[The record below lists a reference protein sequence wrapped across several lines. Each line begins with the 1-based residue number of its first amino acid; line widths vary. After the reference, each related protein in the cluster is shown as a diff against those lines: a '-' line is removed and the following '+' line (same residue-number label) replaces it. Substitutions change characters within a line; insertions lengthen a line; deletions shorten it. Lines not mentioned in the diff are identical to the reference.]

1 MTESVRWLLGHTAS
15 PGPQANTEEG
25 DRPLS
30 PAEERQATAIAR
42 QTMSP
47 FCPGR
52 TLADCP
58 SEYAGE
64 WRRDIQRMLVAG
76 RSPAEI
82 QDELERRAG
91 ANLSGIPARDTSY
104 WVPAAFA
111 LLGVAVLGTIFVRL
125 RRSAAKV
132 GAPQTAEDSASDAG
146 KNASIDDARLEAE
159 LRAEG
164 DDDR

>member
-1 MTESVRWLLGHTAS
+1 MEPSA
-15 PGPQANTEEG
+15 
-25 DRPLS
+25 RPLT
-30 PAEERQATAIAR
+30 PAEESQAAAIAR

-64 WRRDIQRMLVAG
+64 WRQDIRRMLAEG
-76 RSPAEI
+76 RSAAEI

-104 WVPAAFA
+104 WVPASFA
-111 LLGVAVLGTIFVRL
+111 LLGVGVLASIFIRL
-125 RRSAAKV
+125 RRRPSPEAPDATATATSKTAAGV
-132 GAPQTAEDSASDAG
+132 SPETA
-146 KNASIDDARLEAE
+146 KPIDDDRLEAE

>member
-1 MTESVRWLLGHTAS
+1 MNERVRWLLGQTA
-15 PGPQANTEEG
+15 GPSSGAAVQGETS
-25 DRPLS
+25 RPLS
-30 PAEERQATAIAR
+30 PAEEATAAAIAR

-58 SEYAGE
+58 SEYATE
-64 WRRDIQRMLVAG
+64 WRRDIRHMLAAG

-91 ANLSGIPARDTSY
+91 GNLSGIPARDTSY
-104 WVPAAFA
+104 WVPAGFA
-111 LLGVAVLGTIFVRL
+111 VLGVAVLGAIFFQL
-125 RRSAAKV
+125 RRPPGGGGGPGTP
-132 GAPQTAEDSASDAG
+132 GAGETDRTAV
-146 KNASIDDARLEAE
+146 DDARLEAE

-164 DDDR
+164 DDER

>member
-1 MTESVRWLLGHTAS
+1 MNERARWLFGQTAV
-15 PGPQANTEEG
+15 PGPARNTEHG
-25 DRPLS
+25 GPSLS
-30 PAEERQATAIAR
+30 PAEESQAAAIAR

-58 SEYAGE
+58 SEYATE
-64 WRRDIQRMLVAG
+64 WRQDIRQMLADG
-76 RSPAEI
+76 RSAEQI

-91 ANLSGIPARDTSY
+91 ANLSGIPAHGTSY

-111 LLGVAVLGTIFVRL
+111 LLGVGVLASIFVRL
-125 RRSAAKV
+125 RKNSSSSRAERPPAA
-132 GAPQTAEDSASDAG
+132 DAG
-146 KNASIDDARLEAE
+146 TAPKSAPIDDARLEAE

>member
-1 MTESVRWLLGHTAS
+1 MSEDSTT
-15 PGPQANTEEG
+15 
-25 DRPLS
+25 RPLS
-30 PAEERQATAIAR
+30 PAEEKAAAAIAR

-58 SEYAGE
+58 SEYATE
-64 WRRDIQRMLVAG
+64 WRQEIRQMLAAG

-82 QDELERRAG
+82 QAELERRAG
-91 ANLSGIPARDTSY
+91 SNLSGSPARDTSY

-111 LLGVAVLGTIFVRL
+111 VLGVGVLAAIFLRL
-125 RRSAAKV
+125 RVTPTSRAATQAEKSHD
-132 GAPQTAEDSASDAG
+132 GTAIDFEQR
-146 KNASIDDARLEAE
+146 IDDTRLEAE
-159 LRAEG
+159 LAAE